1 MDLAVLQPPA
11 PTATRSSARRR
22 LIAPP
27 PVGEGHS
34 GISGISDMADA
45 VSALRRPLAPA
56 H

>member
-34 GISGISDMADA
+34 GISDMADA